1 TTTRKIIKRDL
12 VKEKQREIKQKID
25 VRQTML
31 NTELKSIIDR
41 VLNRESRQIVLD
53 RIIQNYNDNTI
64 TIITN
69 PEQIKSCIQEHLYQW
84 TE

>member
-1 TTTRKIIKRDL
+1 
-12 VKEKQREIKQKID
+12 
-25 VRQTML
+25 ML
-31 NTELKSIIDR
+31 NTEPKSMINR

-53 RIIQNYNDNTI
+53 NIIQNQNNNTV

-69 PEQIKSCIQEHLYQW
+69 PEQIKSCVQENLYQW

>member
-1 TTTRKIIKRDL
+1 
-12 VKEKQREIKQKID
+12 KID
-25 VRQTML
+25 ARQTIL
-31 NTELKSIIDR
+31 NTEPKSMIDR

-53 RIIQNYNDNTI
+53 RIIQNHKDNTV

-69 PEQIKSCIQEHLYQW
+69 PEQIKSCVQEHLYQW